1 MIKTKIRCA
10 TKIFKNQKVFL
21 LKTIIV
27 QVKRILLFGLGERHV
42 AGNPKQKKK
51 REVMLLITFQ
61 KMKTFGFLQQCKW
74 LIMSCL

>member
-42 AGNPKQKKK
+42 AGNPKQKLKYYK
-51 REVMLLITFQ
+51 QLTKSNRFGQIFFMITV
-61 KMKTFGFLQQCKW
+61 TIESEAGL
-74 LIMSCL
+74 